1 MKDWP
6 ELRRLRDELNDAW
19 EASDNA
25 WKPYKS
31 GGTMS
36 RAELDLAEAAGKALD
51 AAFEA
56 HQAMHEHFFP
66 RHPWYEDCVVI
77 DGGKA

>member
-6 ELRRLRDELNDAW
+6 ELRRLRDALNDAW
-19 EASDNA
+19 EASENA
-25 WKPYKS
+25 WKDYKY

-36 RAELDLAEAAGKALD
+36 RAELDFAEAAGKALD